1 MLAVYAADVSR
12 LDLDRE
18 YPLSGY
24 RLEKLKKQKLLSAGK
39 LGVGAELLLIKAL
52 ETAAPEL
59 SPPLPIVCGEGGKP
73 ALSGGGLYFNLS
85 HSGVYAAC
93 AVSDCPVGLDIQS
106 EREHK
111 ERLAERFFS
120 AQERIFIAG
129 SGNRDYAFTQI
140 WSMKE
145 SCVKLLAT
153 GLQTPLSSFT
163 VDTEKGR
170 TEIDGRR
177 LFFHHCLLH
186 GCHLSV
192 CSENEADIRSV
203 HVHLIKLQP

>member
-1 MLAVYAADVSR
+1 MLEVYLADVSG
-12 LDLDRE
+12 LDPDRD
-18 YPLSGY
+18 YPLSTY
-24 RLEKLKKQKLLSAGK
+24 RREKLKRQKNDLARKQ
-39 LGVGAELLLIKAL
+39 GVGAELLLLKAL

-73 ALSGGGLYFNLS
+73 ALFGGGPHFNLS

-106 EREHK
+106 EREYR

-120 AQERIFIAG
+120 AQERSFIAG
-129 SGNRDYAFTQI
+129 SGDRDYAFTQI
-140 WSMKE
+140 WSVKE
-145 SCVKLLAT
+145 SCVKLLGT

-163 VDTEKGR
+163 VDPEKGR
-170 TEIDGRR
+170 TEISGRR
-177 LFFHHCLLH
+177 LFFHHSFFH

-192 CSENEADIRSV
+192 CSENEADIRSFNI
-203 HVHLIKLQP
+203 HLIKLRP